1 MKYILYQKGS
11 RADCSL
17 CSDNESLKVTSW
29 IEEMLQFKQNQAM
42 YRSRNKWIIS
52 EFLEYLFKASQW
64 IVKRFPIY
72 EIIYEDFQI
81 IIWEIFNYDET
92 LNIRSSNHLPV
103 GNSNESISIIFEAMN
118 ADNDWRYDRL
128 CSIS

>member
-1 MKYILYQKGS
+1 
-11 RADCSL
+11 
-17 CSDNESLKVTSW
+17 
-29 IEEMLQFKQNQAM
+29 M